1 MRLLRRFMPGTE
13 PIDVLAIFGYFRR
26 IRSSPVGEKNQEIAA
41 SKASGCRRW
50 YGGTRRS
57 CAPTT
62 SKKPSS
68 CSGITSSPSG
78 PAATWRNGC
87 AQPCVPGWNRSRDSW
102 ACCAGIS
109 MEILGWTN
117 HRVSNGAVEG
127 MNNKIKSISHRS
139 FGFRT
144 AENFIAAIDHCCAR
158 LPLPVER

>member
-1 MRLLRRFMPGTE
+1 MRLLRRLMPGTE

-87 AQPCVPGWNRSRDSW
+87 AQPCVPGWNRSRVHQPSFIRVPHCRELHCSDRSLLRP
-102 ACCAGIS
+102 ATPTSRTLITL
-109 MEILGWTN
+109 LGQEPEFVNVLSFTN
-117 HRVSNGAVEG
+117 
-127 MNNKIKSISHRS
+127 RS
-139 FGFRT
+139 
-144 AENFIAAIDHCCAR
+144 
-158 LPLPVER
+158 